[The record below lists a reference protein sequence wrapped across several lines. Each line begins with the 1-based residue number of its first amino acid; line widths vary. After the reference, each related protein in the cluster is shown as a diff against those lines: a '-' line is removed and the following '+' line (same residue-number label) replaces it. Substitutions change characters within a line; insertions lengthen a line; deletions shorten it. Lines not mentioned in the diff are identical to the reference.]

1 MKDGGAI
8 VAKKKV
14 VFECM
19 ACGYQSAKWMGKCPN
34 CGGWNQME
42 EIVEQK
48 AASPKHG
55 VRSRD
60 RDNVS
65 KVQKLNEIKQET
77 TPRVKTKSDEFN
89 RVLGGGI
96 VNGSL
101 VLIGGDPGIGKS
113 TLLLQICAALSQSH
127 NVLYIT
133 GEESLNQ
140 TKLRAERLDE
150 DSSELNVFAETD
162 LEVIHETVKQLK
174 PDLLVVDSIQTIFH
188 PEISSAPGSVSQV
201 RESTQS
207 LMNIAKQMNIA
218 TFIVG
223 HVTKEGQIAG
233 PRLLEHMVDTVLYFE
248 GDEHHAYR
256 ILRAVKNRFGST
268 NEMGI
273 FEMKQSGL
281 KGVKN
286 PSEMFLEERS
296 TNVPGSTIV
305 STMEGTRPLLIEVQA
320 LVTPTT
326 FNNPRRMATG
336 IDHNRLSLLMAVLEK
351 KENYLLQQQDAY
363 IKVAGGVRLT
373 EPAVDLGIIVA
384 TASSFKDLTVDGL
397 DCFIGEVGLTGE
409 VRRVSRIEQRVQ
421 EAEKLGFKRIIIPES
436 NIGGWQFPSDIKV
449 IGVKSVH
456 EALKY
461 ALTKQ

>member
-150 DSSELNVFAETD
+150 D
-162 LEVIHETVKQLK
+162 
-174 PDLLVVDSIQTIFH
+174 
-188 PEISSAPGSVSQV
+188 
-201 RESTQS
+201 
-207 LMNIAKQMNIA
+207 
-218 TFIVG
+218 
-223 HVTKEGQIAG
+223 
-233 PRLLEHMVDTVLYFE
+233 
-248 GDEHHAYR
+248 
-256 ILRAVKNRFGST
+256 
-268 NEMGI
+268 
-273 FEMKQSGL
+273 
-281 KGVKN
+281 
-286 PSEMFLEERS
+286 
-296 TNVPGSTIV
+296 
-305 STMEGTRPLLIEVQA
+305 
-320 LVTPTT
+320 
-326 FNNPRRMATG
+326 
-336 IDHNRLSLLMAVLEK
+336 
-351 KENYLLQQQDAY
+351 
-363 IKVAGGVRLT
+363 
-373 EPAVDLGIIVA
+373 
-384 TASSFKDLTVDGL
+384 
-397 DCFIGEVGLTGE
+397 
-409 VRRVSRIEQRVQ
+409 
-421 EAEKLGFKRIIIPES
+421 
-436 NIGGWQFPSDIKV
+436 
-449 IGVKSVH
+449 
-456 EALKY
+456 
-461 ALTKQ
+461 

>member
-1 MKDGGAI
+1 M
-8 VAKKKV
+8 
-14 VFECM
+14 
-19 ACGYQSAKWMGKCPN
+19 N
-34 CGGWNQME
+34 CGAWNQME
-42 EIVEQK
+42 EVVERK
-48 AASPKHG
+48 STPSKHG
-55 VRSRD
+55 IKSD
-60 RDNVS
+60 KKPA
-65 KVQKLNEIKQET
+65 KVQKLSDVKQET
-77 TPRVKTKSDEFN
+77 TPRIQSGNDEFD

-96 VNGSL
+96 VSGSL

-113 TLLLQICAALSQSH
+113 TLLLQMCAKLSKQKK
-127 NVLYIT
+127 VLYIT

-140 TKLRAERLDE
+140 TKLRAERLSE
-150 DSSELNVFAETD
+150 DSSELNVFSETD
-162 LEVIHETVKQLK
+162 LEVIHETVKHTE
-174 PDLLVVDSIQTIFH
+174 PDMIVVDSIQTIYH

-273 FEMKQSGL
+273 FEMKHSGL
-281 KGVKN
+281 KAVRN

-296 TNVPGSTIV
+296 KNVPGSTIV
-305 STMEGTRPLLIEVQA
+305 ATMEGTRPLLIEVQS

-373 EPAVDLGIIVA
+373 EPAVDLAVIMAV
-384 TASSFKDLTVDGL
+384 ASSFKNQAVDGL

-409 VRRVSRIEQRVQ
+409 IRRVSRIEQRVQ
-421 EAEKLGFKRIIIPES
+421 EAEKLGFKRVIIPKT
-436 NIGGWQFPSDIKV
+436 NLGGWDYPEGIKV
-449 IGVKSVH
+449 IGVESTR
-456 EALKY
+456 EALAI
-461 ALTKQ
+461 ALQKA